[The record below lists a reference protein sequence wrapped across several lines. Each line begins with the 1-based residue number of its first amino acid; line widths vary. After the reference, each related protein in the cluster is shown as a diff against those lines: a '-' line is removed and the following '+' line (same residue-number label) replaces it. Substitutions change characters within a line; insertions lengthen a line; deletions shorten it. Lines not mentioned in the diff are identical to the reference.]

1 MQEAANILNNATSKS
16 LILLDEIGRGTS
28 TFDGISIAW
37 AITEYLHENPE
48 LSAKTLFATH
58 YHELNEMAEIFP
70 RIKNYKVEVREYDD
84 KVIFLHKVNPGS
96 ADHSYGIQVAQ
107 MAGLPVFVTNRAK
120 EVLQNLE
127 SKELTPYEEKKE
139 KLKKLKE
146 KDDLQI
152 SLFEMKDDKIRNE
165 IDEIEI
171 NNLTPLEALNKL
183 SELKKKVKEKT

>member
-1 MQEAANILNNATSKS
+1 
-16 LILLDEIGRGTS
+16 
-28 TFDGISIAW
+28 
-37 AITEYLHENPE
+37 
-48 LSAKTLFATH
+48 
-58 YHELNEMAEIFP
+58 
-70 RIKNYKVEVREYDD
+70 
-84 KVIFLHKVNPGS
+84 
-96 ADHSYGIQVAQ
+96 

>member
-1 MQEAANILNNATSKS
+1 
-16 LILLDEIGRGTS
+16 
-28 TFDGISIAW
+28 
-37 AITEYLHENPE
+37 
-48 LSAKTLFATH
+48 
-58 YHELNEMAEIFP
+58 
-70 RIKNYKVEVREYDD
+70 
-84 KVIFLHKVNPGS
+84 VIFLHKVNPGR

-139 KLKKLKE
+139 KLKKMKQ

-152 SLFEMKDDKIRNE
+152 SLFEVKDDKLRNE
-165 IDEIEI
+165 IGEIEI